1 MKCVAQSAAS
11 LSRFEAYSSKQ
22 PGRHPGKLVIRANLC
37 LSATVTHRMATHL
50 CHFWV
55 QVRFNR
61 LSVLSRIE
69 G

>member
-22 PGRHPGKLVIRANLC
+22 PGRHPGKLVIHANFC
-37 LSATVTHRMATHL
+37 VSATVTHRMATHL
-50 CHFWV
+50 CHLCV
-55 QVRFNR
+55 QVRFNW
-61 LSVLSRIE
+61 LSVLSRID